1 MERVNQLERDVKALK
16 SKVAKIQKQ
25 SNNGAT
31 VESSQSAQSDSSAPS
46 TSSEVP
52 ADETREKTGGIGQ
65 FLDNFFDSKGP
76 KEKVNEMRD
85 MADSLNQGQ
94 GGGGARRK
102 RKSRRNKKSRK
113 NKRTGKRGGAKKN
126 MRKNK
131 KNKTRRNKNQR
142 QRNSRRQQH
151 GGS

>member
-31 VESSQSAQSDSSAPS
+31 VESSQSAPS

-52 ADETREKTGGIGQ
+52 ADETREKTGGIGV
-65 FLDNFFDSKGP
+65 FLDNLLGSKGP
-76 KEKVNEMRD
+76 EERENEMRGV
-85 MADSLNQGQ
+85 AGSLNQGQ

-102 RKSRRNKKSRK
+102 RKSRRNNKSRK

-142 QRNSRRQQH
+142 RRNSRRQQY
-151 GGS
+151 GGA

>member
-1 MERVNQLERDVKALK
+1 MERVNQLEKDMRALK
-16 SKVAKIQKQ
+16 NKVAKMQKR
-25 SNNGAT
+25 SKNGGQ
-31 VESSQSAQSDSSAPS
+31 VQSDSSAPS
-46 TSSEVP
+46 APSTSSNVHEEP
-52 ADETREKTGGIGQ
+52 AAETREKTGGIGV
-65 FLDNFFDSKGP
+65 FLDNLFGSKEP
-76 KEKVNEMRD
+76 EEKENEMRGV
-85 MADSLNQGQ
+85 AGSLNQA

-142 QRNSRRQQH
+142 RRNSRRQQY
-151 GGS
+151 GGA

>member
-1 MERVNQLERDVKALK
+1 MERVNQLEKDMRALK
-16 SKVAKIQKQ
+16 NKVANMQKR
-25 SNNGAT
+25 SKNGGT
-31 VESSQSAQSDSSAPS
+31 VGSSQSDSSAPS
-46 TSSEVP
+46 TSSNVNEEP
-52 ADETREKTGGIGQ
+52 TAETREKTGGIGQ
-65 FLDNFFDSKGP
+65 FLDNLFDSKDP
-76 KEKVNEMRD
+76 KEKENEMRD
-85 MADSLNQGQ
+85 MAGSLNQGQ